1 MKTVFIS
8 RTAISNGPLVT
19 FCKEKNLRLI
29 DKSLL
34 AFKIVAFDEKQIK
47 TDVIFFTSPRSVN
60 FYFKGTTYENQL
72 LATVGE
78 ATAQEL
84 EKHKLSAHFI
94 GQTAS
99 NPKQVAK
106 EFKTWLGDKTVL
118 FPQSQRSNRT
128 IQSEL
133 HAEQYID
140 LLVYE
145 THLESKKAEYS
156 PDCLVF
162 TSPSNVEAYLLT
174 NEITNEQVVLS
185 FGTTTADYLTRRGIK
200 NSCLNEPTEEA
211 VVSEI
216 KQNQSAVTCNL

>member
-1 MKTVFIS
+1 MY
-8 RTAISNGPLVT
+8 
-19 FCKEKNLRLI
+19 
-29 DKSLL
+29 
-34 AFKIVAFDEKQIK
+34 
-47 TDVIFFTSPRSVN
+47 FF
-60 FYFKGTTYENQL
+60 FQGTTCENQL

-78 ATAQEL
+78 ATAREL

-94 GQTAS
+94 GQTSS

-106 EFKTWLGDKTVL
+106 AFKTWLGNKTVL

-133 HAEQYID
+133 NEDQYID
-140 LLVYE
+140 LVVYE
-145 THLESKKAEYS
+145 THLESKKPEY
-156 PDCLVF
+156 PPNYLVF
-162 TSPSNVEAYLLT
+162 TSPSNAEAYLLL

-211 VVSEI
+211 VV
-216 KQNQSAVTCNL
+216 

>member
-8 RTAISNGPLVT
+8 KAAIPNGPLHS
-19 FCKEKNLRLI
+19 FCKENNLRLI

-34 AFKIVAFDEKQIK
+34 AFKGVCPEEKPVN
-47 TDVIFFTSPRSVN
+47 TDVIFFTSPRSVQ
-60 FYFKGTTYENQL
+60 FYFNYFNYDNQL
-72 LATVGE
+72 LATVGDS
-78 ATAQEL
+78 TAKEL

-99 NPKQVAK
+99 KPKQVAK
-106 EFKTWLGDKTVL
+106 AFKAWLGNKMVL

-128 IQSEL
+128 MQSEL
-133 HAEQYID
+133 NPDQYID
-140 LLVYE
+140 LVVYE
-145 THLESKKAEYS
+145 THLETKKFEHS
-156 PDCLVF
+156 PNYLVF
-162 TSPSNVEAYLLT
+162 TSPSNAEAYLLS
-174 NEITNEQVVLS
+174 NEITNEQLLLS

-216 KQNQSAVTCNL
+216 KQSQSNITCSL

>member
-162 TSPSNVEAYLLT
+162 TSPSNAEAYLLT

>member
-8 RTAISNGPLVT
+8 RAAIPNGPLHS
-19 FCKEKNLRLI
+19 FCKENNLRLI

-34 AFKIVAFDEKQIK
+34 TFKGVAFDEKQIK
-47 TDVIFFTSPRSVN
+47 TDVIFFTSPRSVC
-60 FYFKGTTYENQL
+60 FFFQGTTYENQL
-72 LATVGE
+72 LAAVGE
-78 ATAQEL
+78 ATAKEL

-106 EFKTWLGDKTVL
+106 EFKTWLGNKTVL

-128 IQSEL
+128 MQSEL
-133 HAEQYID
+133 NPDQYID
-140 LLVYE
+140 LVVYE
-145 THLESKKAEYS
+145 THLETKKLEHS
-156 PDCLVF
+156 PNYLVF
-162 TSPSNVEAYLLT
+162 TSPSNAEAYLLS
-174 NEITNEQVVLS
+174 NEITNEQLVLS

-211 VVSEI
+211 VVLEM
-216 KQNQSAVTCNL
+216 KKL